1 MISTLL
7 LKSQSFTRKIKTKN
21 IGYMCSDGTIN
32 FQNVK
37 SAHKYAKSVV
47 VKVLNQEN
55 PFERVVMIEGSRI
68 MKQVDGNNKEVIV
81 HLDPSTIFCDTI
93 VHGHPD
99 LLGKGITGSFS
110 ENDVRTLF
118 FNPYDTLRTIKVYNS
133 AGEVS
138 IMKKLGASIGRAMG
152 FSDKSIDIIRSKNEK
167 ALKIIDA
174 SSKEVFNI
182 GQRILEKLASDNVFG
197 YKFIKGLSS
206 DNLMDDIATKI
217 GICSTHAALKNAAP
231 KLNVSYKTNF
241 SNLNKKNLSEIRDC
255 MS

>member
-1 MISTLL
+1 MSILAFQPL
-7 LKSQSFTRKIKTKN
+7 TKKVHAKN
-21 IGYMCSDGTIN
+21 LGYVCPDGTIN

-47 VKVLNQEN
+47 VKALNQEK

-68 MKQVDGNNKEVIV
+68 MKQVDGTNSEVIV
-81 HLDPSTIFCDTI
+81 HVDPSTIFCDTI

-118 FNPYDTLRTIKVYNS
+118 FNPYDMLRTIKVYNS

-138 IMKKLGASIGRAMG
+138 IMKKLGVSIGRAMG
-152 FSDKSIDIIRSKNEK
+152 FSDKSLDIIRSKNEK

-174 SSKEVFNI
+174 SSKEVFSI
-182 GQRILEKLASDNVFG
+182 GQRIFEKLASDNLFG
-197 YKFIKGLSS
+197 YKFVKGLSS

-217 GICSTHAALKNAAP
+217 GIYSTHAALKNAAP

-241 SNLNKKNLSEIRDC
+241 SNLNKKNLREIRDC